1 MAEYNFN
8 KMFQGDYSGLLNNNK
23 YAQNIKNANALDL
36 SIPKN
41 TGLISNQPTANQNN
55 NQSFAQPQY
64 KERTFIDNY
73 LRRENP
79 DNAKMRNERNRA
91 MIQDYMYNQ
100 IDNDEDRLLFSL
112 DPKGW
117 ISKHTDSKFKDKN
130 RSGYY
135 QGRPY
140 AKRNDT
146 GLLHYL
152 DGDQEQVFTDADSSV
167 VGKQHSTIE
176 LYNEYNKVR
185 KYKVDANGNATT
197 ELNPGYNPQL
207 ANYLLGQLEN
217 LATNENQIIT
227 ISKNQ
232 FGETDVQIQSG
243 GSNAKAT
250 GVVETATGK
259 ITMSGGNAED
269 GYYFTPV
276 DIKSYMD
283 DGKWNRELELQ
294 YQKDYNK
301 SLKFSQIQDNVE
313 EIGIDVLTT
322 IPGAAQLYGT
332 SLALKLTGE
341 EYATKYIIGEENME
355 TYRKAQ
361 EVIASQTGM
370 LNAYIK
376 EITGAQMSENEVKR
390 LVQAL
395 ANLGVDGD
403 LGRVFGKMDNPV
415 AFKTKFD
422 LVMRH
427 IQEARARH
435 QFYVNNPH
443 IMQTLE
449 EEYPGIKGIDY
460 QTDSRF
466 IQMDIVQMTN
476 NENVGGFYEDY
487 VIGADGNEEKIQRR
501 YGKNQEFY
509 MNTDRIRS
517 LMDTVKKYDIHKQR
531 NNNAQARGMSVEEYE
546 SILNDGSHPRHE
558 EIKKEDKTANFYAIQ
573 KMNQLFGLG
582 KNEFTFEQRDHFKG
596 LDVFENRTKD
606 EGGYFTIEEII

>member
-41 TGLISNQPTANQNN
+41 TGLISNQSTATQNN
-55 NQSFAQPQY
+55 NQSFAQPEY
-64 KERTFIDNY
+64 KDRNLIDRY

-79 DNAKMRNERNRA
+79 DNAKMRTDRNRA

-117 ISKHTDSKFKDKN
+117 IGKHTDSKFKDDN
-130 RSGYY
+130 RSGYF

-140 AKRNDT
+140 AIRKDT

-152 DGDQEQVFTDADSSV
+152 DGDQEQVFRNADLSA
-167 VGKQHSTIE
+167 VGNQHSTIE

-197 ELNPGYNPQL
+197 ELNPRYNPQL
-207 ANYLLGQLEN
+207 AKYLIGQLEN
-217 LATNENQIIT
+217 LSSNDSSIIT
-227 ISKNQ
+227 ITENQ
-232 FGETDVQIQSG
+232 FGETDVKIQSG
-243 GSNAKAT
+243 GSNSTST
-250 GVVETATGK
+250 GVVEGATGK

-276 DIKSYMD
+276 DVKTYMD
-283 DGKWNRELELQ
+283 DGKWNREMELQ

-301 SLKFSQIQDNVE
+301 SLAFSNIQDNIE

-322 IPGAAQLYGT
+322 IPGAAKLLGT
-332 SLALKLTGE
+332 NLALKLTGE
-341 EYATKYIIGEENME
+341 EYATKYIVGEENMAI
-355 TYRKAQ
+355 YRKAQ

-370 LNAYIK
+370 LNSYIK

-415 AFKTKFD
+415 AFKMKFD
-422 LVMRH
+422 LVMSH
-427 IQEARARH
+427 VQEARARH
-435 QFYVNNPH
+435 QFYTNNAH
-443 IMQTLE
+443 IMKTLE
-449 EEYPGIKGIDY
+449 EDYPGIKGIDY

-466 IQMDIVQMTN
+466 IQMDMVQLTN
-476 NENVGGFYEDY
+476 EDNTGGHYEDY
-487 VIGADGNEEKIQRR
+487 VIGADGNEQKIQRR
-501 YGKNQEFY
+501 FGKNQEYY
-509 MNTDRIRS
+509 MNSDRIRS
-517 LMDTVKKYDIHKQR
+517 LMDTVKKYDLYKQR
-531 NNNAQARGMSVEEYE
+531 NINAQTRGISVEEYE
-546 SILNDGSHPRHE
+546 TILNDKSDPRFE
-558 EIKKEDKTANFYAIQ
+558 EFVKEDKTANFYAIQ

-582 KNEFTFEQRDHFKG
+582 KNEFKFSQRDAFKG
-596 LDVFENRTKD
+596 IDVFDNRVKD
-606 EGGYFTIEEII
+606 TGGYFTIEEIK